1 MFECLLVTLC
11 PKISISIRGCVV
23 VTFCHFVVQS
33 ETIKMD
39 DKEEQE
45 NELLALEAIYEERQ
59 FIRSK
64 EEVGGEIKIFLD
76 VAQPFRIIFT
86 NSKSSGTATNEGENS
101 SELEV
106 NFLPP
111 IVLNFSYPPDYPS
124 ANPPNY
130 TLSCKWLNRSQV
142 WIFPNF
148 SCFLRR
154 VEIFTAGRS
163 QQLNF

>member
-1 MFECLLVTLC
+1 
-11 PKISISIRGCVV
+11 
-23 VTFCHFVVQS
+23 
-33 ETIKMD
+33 MD

-64 EEVGGEIKIFLD
+64 EEIGGEIKIFLD
-76 VAQPFRIIFT
+76 VPQPFKIIFAS
-86 NSKSSGTATNEGENS
+86 SKSNGTATNEGES
-101 SELEV
+101 PSELEV

-142 WIFPNF
+142 WYLQNLPIFREEKKHCVFALSRPTQQKAAIR
-148 SCFLRR
+148 SR
-154 VEIFTAGRS
+154 VRP
-163 QQLNF
+163 